1 MRLKLQSL
9 TYRVRRVGE
18 MTNAL
23 GVSLAA
29 GFMAFLAGVV
39 VPVSLWERFARNRQT
54 APSADAP
61 VIFFS
66 LIFSV
71 ILALVTIAVCL
82 RWLIKSD
89 TDREP

>member
-9 TYRVRRVGE
+9 TYRVRQVSA
-18 MTNAL
+18 MTNAI
-23 GVSLAA
+23 GASLAA

-39 VPVSLWERFARNRQT
+39 IPVSLWERFARNRQT

-66 LIFSV
+66 LFFGV
-71 ILALVTIAVCL
+71 ILALVTIAGCL
-82 RWLIKSD
+82 RWLLKSD